1 MLLDT
6 TFLIDVVRG
15 RDGIEV
21 IISNFEG
28 VQATT
33 VINVH
38 EFLVG
43 GFGSK
48 LNKKELQIRKALL
61 EGLTVLP
68 LNQQAAIR
76 SAEIEAK
83 LRERG
88 EFVGTADTMIA
99 GIMLDNGITEILTRN
114 EEHFN
119 LIEGITVI
127 NY

>member
-1 MLLDT
+1 MILNCI
-6 TFLIDVVRG
+6 FQY
-15 RDGIEV
+15 
-21 IISNFEG
+21 FEG
-28 VQATT
+28 LSGRYG
-33 VINVH
+33 NVTDVDA
-38 EFLVG
+38 EKG
-43 GFGSK
+43 GKPDSSAASDITASVEDD
-48 LNKKELQIRKALL
+48 KKTSLLIRKALL
-61 EGLTVLP
+61 EGLTLLP
-68 LNQQAAIR
+68 LSQSAAIR